1 MDEISSNI
9 NLNPR
14 PLQHAADRSIDP
26 VQEKQLKKVC
36 ADFESMLVF
45 QLLKTMR
52 QTIPK
57 NGLLKPSQGKE
68 TYEMMMDQKI
78 ADDLAHKGKGLGLQE
93 MLYNQISKQ
102 NVKKLKSSD

>member
-9 NLNPR
+9 NKEVR
-14 PLQHAADRSIDP
+14 ASQTTTGRTIDP
-26 VQEKQLKKVC
+26 VQEKRLKKVC

-68 TYEMMMDQKI
+68 TYEMMLDQKI
-78 ADDLAHKGKGLGLQE
+78 ADDLANKGQGLGLQKI
-93 MLYNQISKQ
+93 LYNQITRQ
-102 NVKKLKSSD
+102 NFKKD